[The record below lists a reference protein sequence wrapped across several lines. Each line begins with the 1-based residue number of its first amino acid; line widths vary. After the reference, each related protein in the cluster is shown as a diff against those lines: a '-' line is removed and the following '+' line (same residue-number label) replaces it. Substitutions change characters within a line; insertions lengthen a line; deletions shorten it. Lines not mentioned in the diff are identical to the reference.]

1 MKSFNIS
8 AELGKGERLDAFLA
22 KQTKGVSRTKVKKMI
37 SQGLVLVD
45 GVIAKPSFQLE
56 GTENVSYSIL
66 PINGDSLDLNPE
78 NIPLEVLFEDDEI
91 IALNKQAGITVH
103 PGAGKS
109 SGTLANGLLF
119 HFNKLSDV
127 NGNFRPGIV
136 HRLDKD
142 TSGAILIAKNNSA
155 HANLSKQFERRLI
168 KKKYYAIA
176 WGEFRN
182 EKGEID
188 APIARGKKDPTSYVV
203 DSKGKEAKT
212 LFQSNLLGHYASE
225 VSFYPETGRTHQIRV
240 HSSSIGNP
248 IFGDEKYGG
257 GISRSRGYIPE
268 VSKKLLKLLQSF
280 RRHALHAEQI
290 TFTHPKIK
298 KQMTV
303 TAKLPKDLKMLKKN
317 LGNIHD

>member
-1 MKSFNIS
+1 M
-8 AELGKGERLDAFLA
+8 
-22 KQTKGVSRTKVKKMI
+22 
-37 SQGLVLVD
+37 
-45 GVIAKPSFQLE
+45 
-56 GTENVSYSIL
+56 
-66 PINGDSLDLNPE
+66 
-78 NIPLEVLFEDDEI
+78 
-91 IALNKQAGITVH
+91 
-103 PGAGKS
+103 
-109 SGTLANGLLF
+109 
-119 HFNKLSDV
+119 
-127 NGNFRPGIV
+127 
-136 HRLDKD
+136 
-142 TSGAILIAKNNSA
+142 
-155 HANLSKQFERRLI
+155 
-168 KKKYYAIA
+168 
-176 WGEFRN
+176 RN

-188 APIARGKKDPTSYVV
+188 APIARGKKDPTCYVV

-212 LFQSNLLGHYASE
+212 LFRSNLLGHYASE
-225 VSFYPETGRTHQIRV
+225 VSFYPVTGRTHQIRV

-290 TFTHPKIK
+290 TFIHPKIK